1 MGKRALG
8 LDEEVVVG
16 GLDDEDVE
24 GGLDGLSFMGEPV
37 LRTLPSIT
45 IFKLVFLKG
54 GVWFIYNN
62 LPDGGRL
69 DVDVVAAGLSD
80 CA

>member
-8 LDEEVVVG
+8 LDDEVVVG

-54 GVWFIYNN
+54 GV
-62 LPDGGRL
+62 
-69 DVDVVAAGLSD
+69 
-80 CA
+80 